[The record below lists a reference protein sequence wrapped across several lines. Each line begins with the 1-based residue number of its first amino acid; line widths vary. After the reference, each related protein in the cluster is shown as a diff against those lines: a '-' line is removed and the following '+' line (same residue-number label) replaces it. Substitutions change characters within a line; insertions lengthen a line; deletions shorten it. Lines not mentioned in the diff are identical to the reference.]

1 MKKSELKR
9 LVEERVNE
17 AWYNNKADFARGLG
31 KVALGAGITAGT
43 LAAMD
48 RGLEN
53 NYQYQQELNRQ
64 AAHNSQYGEEGYN
77 RWCDNYHM
85 DPDDKMSLEQYNEF
99 LHAQEEGMNEKRER
113 RTFWKDGE
121 DPHAAYKARLRDI
134 DSIVRST
141 MRNLA
146 RSVKEC
152 IQECKAEL
160 YRNGVSDADKLTYV
174 WERKILD
181 AIFLNDSINKFL
193 IER

>member
-31 KVALGAGITAGT
+31 KVALGTAMTAGT

-99 LHAQEEGMNEKRER
+99 LKNQEGEMNEAKLNKIVHGAIKEAMNEERER
-113 RTFWKDGE
+113 QGRM
-121 DPHAAYKARLRDI
+121 RNI
-134 DSIVRST
+134 NSIVRSAIRDLV
-141 MRNLA
+141 RN
-146 RSVKEC
+146 S
-152 IQECKAEL
+152 
-160 YRNGVSDADKLTYV
+160 
-174 WERKILD
+174 
-181 AIFLNDSINKFL
+181 
-193 IER
+193 